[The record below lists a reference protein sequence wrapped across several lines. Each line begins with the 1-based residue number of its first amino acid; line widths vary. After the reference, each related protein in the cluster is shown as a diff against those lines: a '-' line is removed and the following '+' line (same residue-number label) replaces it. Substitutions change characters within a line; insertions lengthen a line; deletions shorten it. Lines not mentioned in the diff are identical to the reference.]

1 MNMSAIIK
9 VVEIGKNKVIK
20 VEANV
25 NGWRYDA
32 YCPKGRYEYNEIAAE
47 AEMFFNIWAQV
58 AVADEMVLESFTD
71 SYSFI
76 EKLSANIDRSAML
89 KAA

>member
-1 MNMSAIIK
+1 MNMSAVIK

-25 NGWRYDA
+25 NGWHYDA
-32 YCPKGRYEYNEIAAE
+32 YCPKGSYEYNEIASE
-47 AEMFFNIWAQV
+47 AQMFFNIWAQ
-58 AVADEMVLESFTD
+58 AAEADEMVREAYTDAYPFT
-71 SYSFI
+71 
-76 EKLSANIDRSAML
+76 EKLSTNTDRSAML

>member
-9 VVEIGKNKVIK
+9 VVEIGKNKVVKI
-20 VEANV
+20 EANV
-25 NGWRYDA
+25 NGWHYYA
-32 YCPKGRYEYNEIAAE
+32 YCPKGHYEYNEIASE
-47 AEMFFNIWAQV
+47 SEMFFNIWAQA

-71 SYSFI
+71 AYPFI
-76 EKLSANIDRSAML
+76 EKLSANTDRSAML